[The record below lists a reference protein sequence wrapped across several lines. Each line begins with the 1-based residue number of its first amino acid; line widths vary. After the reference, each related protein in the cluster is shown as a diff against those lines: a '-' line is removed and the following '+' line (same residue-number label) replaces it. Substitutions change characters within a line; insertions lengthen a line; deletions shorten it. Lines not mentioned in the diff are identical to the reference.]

1 MSDLESHEG
10 RRRQILEAAVACVA
24 EKGYDGVRLRD
35 VARSAGVSV
44 GLVQHYFES
53 RHHLMEQTMLHAQL
67 RLAKRFRAL
76 GGPVGDPWARIEVLI
91 DQFCDVPNLKEH
103 TDLWLEFT
111 AAAAKY
117 PELNEHLIK
126 VNQNWSE
133 YVRDAV
139 KDGVANG
146 TLQPV
151 EPIEDAVA
159 IFVSYFD
166 GYEFNIATG
175 LYDADPGLVRRRS
188 HTLARLLLRPRSAD
202 TETGGP
208 AKPAEAAQSRHS
220 AERLSLSDQ

>member
-10 RRRQILEAAVACVA
+10 RRHQILEAAVACVA
-24 EKGYDGVRLRD
+24 EKGYDGLRLRD

-44 GLVQHYFES
+44 GLIQHYFES
-53 RHHLMEQTMLHAQL
+53 RHQLMEQTMLHAQL
-67 RLAKRFRAL
+67 RLANRFRAV
-76 GGPVGDPWARIEVLI
+76 GGPVEDPWQRIEVLI
-91 DQFCDVPNLKEH
+91 DQFCDVPDLKEH

-126 VNQNWSE
+126 VNENWSE
-133 YVRDAV
+133 YVREALE
-139 KDGVANG
+139 DGVAAG
-146 TLQPV
+146 TMHPI

-175 LYDADPGLVRRRS
+175 LYDAAPELVRRRS
-188 HTLARLLLRPRSAD
+188 HSLAKLLFRPQLNSSLSE
-202 TETGGP
+202 ET
-208 AKPAEAAQSRHS
+208 ATVAEA
-220 AERLSLSDQ
+220 